1 MEDVH
6 TVFLKADC
14 PPRVKRGAIGSLRL
28 VEVEESTTTWD
39 TLQLEQAEET
49 LMAIVEEH
57 RHRSDCFLESDR
69 KGCRVL
75 QLGDLR
81 ITSAWPPFSDA
92 REITI
97 VRPVAKLSLGDYDLD
112 ERLIERLRNHHR
124 GVFICGRP
132 GSGKTTLAQAIAEY
146 LDTDVGALV
155 KTMEAPRDL
164 QLASRIT
171 QYAPL
176 EGDLEKTAEIIFLV
190 RPDFV
195 IFDEVRRARDF
206 EIFADVRLA
215 GVGLLGV
222 THANSALEA
231 IQRLIGKVE
240 LVWSVKSWTPSF
252 TSSPVKFNRSWNC
265 A

>member
-1 MEDVH
+1 MAKHGDHPELPEVIENLLAKDVH

-14 PPRVKRGAIGSLRL
+14 PPRVKKGTIGELKL
-28 VEVEESTTTWD
+28 VEVEGQDDGNWD
-39 TLQLEQAEET
+39 TIRIEALQEE
-49 LMAIVEEH
+49 LVELVNSNN
-57 RHRSDCFLESDR
+57 HRSDCFLEINR
-69 KGCRVL
+69 KGCQVV

-81 ITSAWPPFSDA
+81 IACAWPPFADA

-97 VRPVAKLSLGDYDLD
+97 VRPVAKLKISDYQLD
-112 ERLIERLRNHHR
+112 PRLIERLSNHHR

-146 LDTDVGALV
+146 LDTDLGFMV
-155 KTMEAPRDL
+155 KTMESPRDL

-195 IFDEVRRARDF
+195 IFDEV
-206 EIFADVRLA
+206 LA
-215 GVGLLGV
+215 
-222 THANSALEA
+222 
-231 IQRLIGKVE
+231 
-240 LVWSVKSWTPSF
+240 P
-252 TSSPVKFNRSWNC
+252 
-265 A
+265 